1 MESLNLISK
10 WFGFSDAKAVLR
22 HGKPV
27 EIDQIDANHVASY
40 LKNKIDYFLSVG
52 FQSVAIICKDESSV
66 NELSKKLNQNNIMH
80 HKISSKNTEYDG
92 GVCLVSSYLAKGL
105 EFDAVLILDVEKYDV
120 NKELDMKLLYV
131 AMTRGLHELYITY
144 QKDIIY
150 PLRKLKQ

>member
-1 MESLNLISK
+1 MAQSIYSYQSIHDWESVIHNVFDDNISLLKLEKSYRTTYEIMESVNLISK

-66 NELSKKLNQNNIMH
+66 NELSKKLNQNNIMQ
-80 HKISSKNTEYDG
+80 S
-92 GVCLVSSYLAKGL
+92 
-105 EFDAVLILDVEKYDV
+105 
-120 NKELDMKLLYV
+120 
-131 AMTRGLHELYITY
+131 
-144 QKDIIY
+144 
-150 PLRKLKQ
+150 